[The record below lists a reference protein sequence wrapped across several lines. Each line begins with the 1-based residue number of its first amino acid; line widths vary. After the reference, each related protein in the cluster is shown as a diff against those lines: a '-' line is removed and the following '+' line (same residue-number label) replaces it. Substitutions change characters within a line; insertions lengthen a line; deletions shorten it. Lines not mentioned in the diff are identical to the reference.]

1 MGEDGVI
8 PLPYL
13 YLTLFLLSVLSREPE
28 LKAVLWV
35 SLRTGTLGA
44 PAKCHTAVDAFIF
57 CSRFFFLSARP
68 TRPREAPLFHKG
80 REKLEKREEKSKS
93 HATATQWE

>member
-1 MGEDGVI
+1 MGKVGVI
-8 PLPYL
+8 LLPYL
-13 YLTLFLLSVLSREPE
+13 YLTLFLFSVPSREPE

-57 CSRFFFLSARP
+57 SSRFFCLRV
-68 TRPREAPLFHKG
+68 RLAPVRRRFYEG
-80 REKLEKREEKSKS
+80 REKLKKKRRKKKI
-93 HATATQWE
+93 